1 VCPLV
6 TLTSVID
13 ARSDAA
19 SSSLKALN
27 NGAERITDSS
37 AALVTAALYCG
48 AAKITKDRY
57 RD

>member
-1 VCPLV
+1 LV

-37 AALVTAALYCG
+37 AALVTTALYCG
-48 AAKITKDRY
+48 DPQITKVGW